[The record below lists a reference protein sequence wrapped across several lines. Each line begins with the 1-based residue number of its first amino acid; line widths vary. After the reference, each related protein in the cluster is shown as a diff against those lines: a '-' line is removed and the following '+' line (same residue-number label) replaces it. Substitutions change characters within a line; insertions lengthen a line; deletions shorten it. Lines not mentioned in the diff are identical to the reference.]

1 MTLMIFVGIALGGFI
16 LVAGGF
22 LFGHDHDL
30 SHDVGHDFGHDV
42 HPESEGT
49 ISIFSTKVL
58 GTFVMGFGAAGAIAM
73 HYEASAM
80 NASLVGVGTGA
91 VLAAL
96 MYVILLMFVKEQA
109 SSVIPAESVLGC
121 IGVVT
126 TSIDKDAVGEVGV
139 SAEGQYRNY
148 SARATGSQGIE
159 KGHRVRVVRMAGGD
173 LIVEEVQS

>member
-1 MTLMIFVGIALGGFI
+1 MTLMIFIGIALGGFI

-22 LFGHDHDL
+22 LFGHEHDL
-30 SHDVGHDFGHDV
+30 GHDVGHDFGHDV

-73 HYEASAM
+73 RYDASPM
-80 NASLVGVGTGA
+80 HASLIGVGCG
-91 VLAAL
+91 LALGAL
-96 MYVILLMFVKEQA
+96 MYVILLVFIKEQA
-109 SSVIPAESVLGC
+109 SSLIPAESVLGC

-148 SARATGSQGIE
+148 AARAAGPQSIE
-159 KGHRVRVVRMAGGD
+159 KGRRVRVVRMAGGD
-173 LIVEEVQS
+173 LIVEEVQG